1 MKTTR
6 TIVQSILVLLVLAVI
21 ASCAATRTSESTG
34 QYMDGS
40 VITAKVKTAILED
53 PTLKVFQIGV
63 ETYKDGVQLSGFVNS
78 TEARNH
84 ATVVASSV
92 SGVRSVKNDL
102 IVK

>member
-6 TIVQSILVLLVLAVI
+6 TIVQSMLLLLVLAVI

-84 ATVVASSV
+84 ATVVASQV